1 MDERGIL
8 KTLIERVG
16 GRFSV
21 ALGIDL
27 SSQNPDEIFKWFLI
41 SRQLF

>member
-1 MDERGIL
+1 MDDRRIL
-8 KTLIERVG
+8 KKLIESVG

-27 SSQNPDEIFKWFLI
+27 SLQNPEEIFKWFLI
-41 SRQLF
+41 SRQPF